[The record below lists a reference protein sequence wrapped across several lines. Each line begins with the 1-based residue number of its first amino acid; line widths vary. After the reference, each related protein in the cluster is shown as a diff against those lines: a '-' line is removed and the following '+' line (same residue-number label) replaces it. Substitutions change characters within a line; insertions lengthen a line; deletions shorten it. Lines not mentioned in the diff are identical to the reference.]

1 VLYLNLS
8 VLLLVVYVLMV
19 LRFMLGVSS
28 GCFVILVVCC
38 GIVFLTGLS
47 FVV

>member
-1 VLYLNLS
+1 VLFESLS
-8 VLLLVVYVLMV
+8 VLLLAVCVLMV

-38 GIVFLTGLS
+38 GIVFLTGLG